1 MSELFDANTGL
12 VDVVINSVFP
22 AYRHDD
28 DIRQIALIALWTA
41 SENFSADKASFPVYA
56 STYIRNA
63 VIDEI
68 RKNSRKKRLKDAC
81 QLTEDIKLEAPDLI
95 QENIDTSAI
104 LTAVSQLSQEDQQV
118 IQMLIAGYNQ
128 KEIATALDWTDTYIN
143 NHNRIQRIRKTI
155 QEKIANLEMSK

>member
-1 MSELFDANTGL
+1 MSELFDDNINL
-12 VDVVINSVFP
+12 VDIVINSVFP

-41 SENFSADKASFPVYA
+41 SEHYATAKASFPVYA

-81 QLTEDIKLEAPDLI
+81 QLTEGIELEAPDLI
-95 QENIDTSAI
+95 LEYINTDAN
-104 LTAVSQLSQEDQQV
+104 LTPGSQLRQKDQQI
-118 IQMLIAGYNQ
+118 IQMLVGENLIIG
-128 KEIATALDWTDTYIN
+128 EIIT
-143 NHNRIQRIRKTI
+143 TI
-155 QEKIANLEMSK
+155 TEMSICCRLLAGTGRSGNPHNSNLFR

>member
-1 MSELFDANTGL
+1 MQKLFDDNINL

-28 DIRQIALIALWTA
+28 DIRQIALISLWMA
-41 SENFSADKASFPVYA
+41 SEHYTADKASFPVYA

-81 QLTEDIKLEAPDLI
+81 QLTEDIELEAPNLI
-95 QENIDTSAI
+95 QENINADAI
-104 LTAVSQLSQEDQQV
+104 LMAISRLPQKDQQV
-118 IQMLIAGYNQ
+118 IQMLVAGYNQ
-128 KEIATALDWTDTYIN
+128 KEIATTLGWTDTYIN
-143 NHNRIQRIRKTI
+143 NHNRIQRIRKTV

>member
-1 MSELFDANTGL
+1 MQKLFDDNTNL
-12 VDVVINSVFP
+12 VDIVINSVFP

-41 SENFSADKASFPVYA
+41 SEHYTATKASFPVYA

-63 VIDEI
+63 IIDEI
-68 RKNSRKKRLKDAC
+68 RKNSRKKRLKNAC
-81 QLTEDIKLEAPDLI
+81 QLTEDIEPEAPDFI
-95 QENIDTSAI
+95 QENINTAAI

-118 IQMLIAGYNQ
+118 IQMLVAGYNQ
-128 KEIATALDWTDTYIN
+128 KEIATALGWTNTYIN
-143 NHNRIQRIRKTI
+143 NHNRIQRIRKTV